1 MTKGQA
7 ISYAQITLNFI
18 KNPDNNVKLTLKN
31 FRKEMQDAFKLY
43 PANSAKMLAKNMEET
58 EEEFNAGRRKAQ

>member
-7 ISYAQITLNFI
+7 IAYAQITLNFI
-18 KNPDNNVKLTLKN
+18 KNPDNNMKLTLKN

-43 PANSAKMLAKNMEET
+43 QANSAKMLAKNMEET
-58 EEEFNAGRRKAQ
+58 EEEFNAGRRKA

>member
-1 MTKGQA
+1 M
-7 ISYAQITLNFI
+7 
-18 KNPDNNVKLTLKN
+18 KLTLKN

-58 EEEFNAGRRKAQ
+58 EEEFNAGRRKAQQ

>member
-7 ISYAQITLNFI
+7 IAYAQITLNFI

-31 FRKEMQDAFKLY
+31 FRNFVDFFTSINL
-43 PANSAKMLAKNMEET
+43 
-58 EEEFNAGRRKAQ
+58 

>member
-7 ISYAQITLNFI
+7 IAYAQITLNFI
-18 KNPDNNVKLTLKN
+18 KNPDNNMKLTLKN
-31 FRKEMQDAFKLY
+31 FIKEMQDAFKLY

-58 EEEFNAGRRKAQ
+58 EEEFNAGRRKA

>member
-7 ISYAQITLNFI
+7 IAYAQITLNFI
-18 KNPDNNVKLTLKN
+18 KNPDNNMKLTLKN

-43 PANSAKMLAKNMEET
+43 PANYAKMLAKNMEET
-58 EEEFNAGRRKAQ
+58 EEAFNAGRRKA

>member
-7 ISYAQITLNFI
+7 IAYAQITLNFI

-31 FRKEMQDAFKLY
+31 FRKEMKDAFKLY

-58 EEEFNAGRRKAQ
+58 EEEFNAGRRKA

>member
-7 ISYAQITLNFI
+7 IAYAQITLNFI
-18 KNPDNNVKLTLKN
+18 KNPDNNMKLTLKN
-31 FRKEMQDAFKLY
+31 FRKEMQDTFKLY

-58 EEEFNAGRRKAQ
+58 EEEFNAGRRKA